1 MSIRQLLLFP
11 LVLGSAIACNPLS
24 RDLTPLGEVPNQAPN
39 TTVTVQGTVEQQAPF
54 LTGGAYQIQ
63 DPSGNIWVFTEQ
75 SLPEL
80 GRSLAVTGQ
89 VTYKPLELEGLDLGE
104 VYLQELERP

>member
-24 RDLTPLGEVPNQAPN
+24 GDFTPLTEVPNQSPG
-39 TTVTVQGTVEQQAPF
+39 TSVTVRGNVEQKAPF
-54 LTGGAYQIQ
+54 LTGGAYQLQ
-63 DPSGNIWVFTEQ
+63 DESGSIWVFTEQ
-75 SLPEL
+75 ALPES
-80 GRSLAVTGQ
+80 GRPLSVTGK
-89 VTYKPLELEGLDLGE
+89 VIYEPLELDGLDLGE